1 ESLHHTVRANKAYEN
16 IKGQKTLN
24 TRYLTEDIP
33 TGLYPLVSLGKLLG
47 VPVERMEIVV
57 KLSEYLIKKDLTSEG
72 RSVKN
77 LGLDKMT
84 AELAS
89 RLNGLKKTKRTT
101 TSRKRV
107 VEKQNR
113 GFFFSTKKKHAK
125 REEWRNPNAEEK
137 EKIVQELEDYIV
149 ID

>member
-1 ESLHHTVRANKAYEN
+1 MVVSTAVIARCFSDNTELR
-16 IKGQKTLN
+16 TLD
-24 TRYLTEDIP
+24 R
-33 TGLYPLVSLGKLLG
+33 
-47 VPVERMEIVV
+47 
-57 KLSEYLIKKDLTSEG
+57 
-72 RSVKN
+72 
-77 LGLDKMT
+77 MT

-89 RLNGLKKTKRTT
+89 RFNGLKKMNRTT

-125 REEWRNPNAEEK
+125 WEEWRNPNAEEK